1 MDGRRSDLPRSEAP
15 CIVAG
20 STPPFVKEI
29 DMNWKILANR
39 RTPSASLALA
49 PLTEADVPRRRI
61 VLRGALA
68 AGCSL
73 LLPAALTGCDRKEAG
88 TDGTGSMPAA
98 PEPESAA
105 PASPAPGMESAAP
118 AAPAKVSQASVQ
130 YQTQPKGDQKCAN
143 CMHFIAESNTCKLVE
158 GDISPEGWCTLWAKA
173 T

>member
-1 MDGRRSDLPRSEAP
+1 VARS
-15 CIVAG
+15 V
-20 STPPFVKEI
+20 PPLVKEI

-39 RTPSASLALA
+39 QKPSAALA
-49 PLTEADVPRRRI
+49 PLMEADVPPRRI

-73 LLPAALTGCDRKEAG
+73 LFPAALTGCDRKETG
-88 TDGTGSMPAA
+88 TDSMPAA

-118 AAPAKVSQASVQ
+118 AAPVKVSQASVQ